1 MKRPLLVSLL
11 AVVAMDF
18 VVGPLS
24 AENVRVRHT
33 EGVVRGFLLLRSPG
47 GTVIANGD
55 LIQSARGD
63 RVTSRLVFRFR
74 DGSVQEETTV
84 FSQRRQFRLVTN
96 HFVQRGRSFPNPLDL
111 SIDATTS
118 RVKVRR
124 RGNDGKEQLV
134 DEQVDLPA
142 DLANGMMITLLKNLS
157 RDVPTTT
164 VSMLFATPKPQL
176 VKLVITH
183 SGEEPFS
190 VGRASYKATR
200 FNVKV
205 EIGGLKGV
213 LAKLFGKQPLDTSVW
228 VLGGEAPGFVRSE
241 GQFYQDGPVWRI
253 ELAAPDYP
261 GAAAAR

>member
-1 MKRPLLVSLL
+1 MKRSLFVGLL
-11 AVVAMDF
+11 AVAMDF
-18 VVGPLS
+18 SGGFLS
-24 AENVRVRHT
+24 AENVTVRNA
-33 EGVVRGFLLLRSPG
+33 EGLLRGFLFLRPPG
-47 GTVIANGD
+47 GAVIANGD
-55 LIQSARGD
+55 HVQFVRGD
-63 RVTSRLVFRFR
+63 RVTARLTFRFR

-84 FSQRRQFRLVTN
+84 FSQRRQFRLLTD
-96 HFVQRGRSFPNPLDL
+96 HLVQRGPAFPHPMDV
-111 SIDATTS
+111 SINTATG
-118 RVKVRR
+118 RVVVKHRDK
-124 RGNDGKEQLV
+124 DGEEKTI
-134 DEQVDLPA
+134 DEQMELPV

-157 RDVPTTT
+157 RDVPATT

-176 VKLVITH
+176 VKLVITRA
-183 SGEEPFS
+183 GEDPFS

-228 VLGGEAPGFVRSE
+228 VLGGEAPSFVRSE

-261 GAAAAR
+261 RAAAAR